1 MGFFRLLIALL
12 VLAFGYWLVSKSG
25 LLHRGEEA
33 VPAEAPIE
41 RARAVARASAQRDAQ
56 TAGAQREADAPAN
69 PGTVSENMTPDQV
82 RALLGPPSE
91 VRSETT
97 DTGVRRE
104 RWVYSAGGKTVV
116 FENGIVVS
124 VE

>member
-1 MGFFRLLIALL
+1 MSFLRLLLALL
-12 VLAFGYWLVSKSG
+12 ILAFGYWLVTKSG

-41 RARAVARASAQRDAQ
+41 RARAAARASEQRNAQ

-69 PGTVSENMTPDQV
+69 PGTVTENMTPDQV
-82 RALLGPPSE
+82 RGLLGPPSD
-91 VRSETT
+91 VRTETT
-97 DTGVRRE
+97 DSGARRE
-104 RWVYSAGGKTVV
+104 RWVYSTVGKTVV
-116 FENGIVVS
+116 FENGVVVS